1 MAVSENDLI
10 VGPLTPAAG
19 VTTISLDFYFEQA
32 SWLEVY
38 KSGSETP
45 LVFNTDYTVTG
56 AGTGSGVVTLAV
68 AANGTDAYS
77 VYLIVPLQRSSDMQ
91 LRGEF
96 KSDPFNIEMDRI
108 WQAIQGINTRV
119 AQSLRISRTSLV
131 VGPLATGS
139 AAARAGRALVFGASG
154 SDLGIGPTAAEIAS
168 AQSFAAS
175 AGTSATEAA
184 DSAASAGTS
193 ATEAADSAASA
204 AASAAGDV
212 EGPASATNNHVALF
226 NGATGKLIKSGGFA
240 FTAAGQAIAAAT
252 DAAAQRATLGAA
264 ALASPTFTGVP
275 AAPTAAAATNTTQ
288 LATTEFVT
296 AAVTAKGVQGGTI
309 AATTSGTTF
318 DFTSIPAAV
327 QEVKILFNSVSLTGG
342 DSILIQIGDGA
353 NRTTGYVA
361 TSASTTG
368 TAGSNTNSTSG
379 FPINGNEALSGVATL
394 TRLGAGSNIWV
405 FDSTARRTTTEMVIS
420 GGVKTL
426 SGELDR
432 VRITRTGTNTFD
444 LGSVNVVWR

>member
-1 MAVSENDLI
+1 MAVLESDLV

-175 AGTSATEAA
+175 VGTSATEAG
-184 DSAASAGTS
+184 DSAA
-193 ATEAADSAASA
+193 EAADSAAEA
-204 AASAAGDV
+204 AASAASVTGDV

-252 DAAAQRATLGAA
+252 DAAAQRTTLGAA
-264 ALASPTFTGVP
+264 EDSSDPDFTNNP
-275 AAPTAAAATNTTQ
+275 NAAARRG
-288 LATTEFVT
+288 LVD
-296 AAVTAKGVQGGTI
+296 AKLSTLPFSKEYQ
-309 AATTSGTTF
+309 S
-318 DFTSIPAAV
+318 
-327 QEVKILFNSVSLTGG
+327 TG
-342 DSILIQIGDGA
+342 Q
-353 NRTTGYVA
+353 TM
-361 TSASTTG
+361 
-368 TAGSNTNSTSG
+368 
-379 FPINGNEALSGVATL
+379 INGGLLTLAHGLPADPKLIRLYAIATVAEDGFSVGDKLDLTATVNAFPSGNYSMGL
-394 TRLGAGSNIWV
+394 TV
-405 FDSTARRTTTEMVIS
+405 TFDSTNIYIRNGSS
-420 GGVKTL
+420 GGLWYIPNNSTGLRDTL
-426 SGELDR
+426 ER
-432 VRITRTGTNTFD
+432 ANFD
-444 LGSVNVVWR
+444 LYVEAYA

>member
-1 MAVSENDLI
+1 MAVLESDLV

-175 AGTSATEAA
+175 AGTSATEAG

-204 AASAAGDV
+204 AAYAKGDV

-264 ALASPTFTGVP
+264 SVASVALKAPLASPTFTGVP

-288 LATTEFVT
+288 LATTAYTRT
-296 AAVTAKGVQGGTI
+296 AIRYVMHAYGAAPLYACRAWVNFNGTGTVAIRASGNVSSITDNGTGDYTVNFATDMGDASYAMSGSGEDEDGAGDVLISRANGGTKTN
-309 AATTSGTTF
+309 AACRIKTVNSGADAQNF
-318 DFTSIPAAV
+318 PSI
-327 QEVKILFNSVSLTGG
+327 EVMFF
-342 DSILIQIGDGA
+342 
-353 NRTTGYVA
+353 R
-361 TSASTTG
+361 
-368 TAGSNTNSTSG
+368 
-379 FPINGNEALSGVATL
+379 
-394 TRLGAGSNIWV
+394 
-405 FDSTARRTTTEMVIS
+405 
-420 GGVKTL
+420 
-426 SGELDR
+426 
-432 VRITRTGTNTFD
+432 
-444 LGSVNVVWR
+444 